1 MSLFRKGARDPIIY
15 ILWGC
20 FLIDIVALFGKG
32 AWPIYIYILY
42 CICDDRLSHFGEV
55 FLCCNLYIGC
65 PKQWFFGW
73 YWCNWSMICFL
84 NNCPHRKV
92 HQKKLGCCRT
102 FCVKVH
108 VAFSKESP
116 PKRPKKDF
124 GMHAFWRGV
133 PKKRFFGF
141 CRTFGESSHQKN
153 GFLGTVA
160 LFSLCFLEK
169 VPTKKTVFWV
179 LSHFFHCDRFL
190 EKVPYKTKVFW
201 VLSHFLQL

>member
-1 MSLFRKGARDPIIY
+1 MAY
-15 ILWGC
+15 
-20 FLIDIVALFGKG
+20 
-32 AWPIYIYILY
+32 IYIYY

-55 FLCCNLYIGC
+55 FFLCCNLYIYIGC

-92 HQKKLGCCRT
+92 HQKKLGYCRT

-124 GMHAFWRGV
+124 GMHAFWRRV
-133 PKKRFFGF
+133 P
-141 CRTFGESSHQKN
+141 
-153 GFLGTVA
+153 
-160 LFSLCFLEK
+160 
-169 VPTKKTVFWV
+169 KKTVFWV
-179 LSHFFHCDRFL
+179 LSHFWRKFPPKKRFFGYCRTFFI
-190 EKVPYKTKVFW
+190 VIAFW
-201 VLSHFLQL
+201 RKFPI